1 MPIMQQWSKADKIA
15 DYYSVKL
22 RNVEAVKA
30 YRWSTYRYWLRSFR
44 DVCHKELN
52 ELSKQMDG
60 AAENL
65 DFSRLKQNSE
75 ICQTKKVIGMTT
87 TAAAKN
93 SALIRDLGC
102 KIVIAEEAAEVQES
116 HIVSVLP
123 ASCQH
128 LILIGD
134 HQQLRPKSTSYALEV
149 KYNLDISLFERLI
162 KNNVVSNRL
171 SEQHRMRP
179 TISHQMQHCFYKG
192 LENHHSVMS
201 RPDIPGV
208 VKNVQ
213 FINYGGQNLF
223 EQEDRESVSKVNEHE
238 AKFVVMLAEYFV
250 KNGHDPN
257 KITILTFYLG
267 QLFEIRSLFREM
279 KIEISCQ
286 TVDNFQG
293 QENDIIILS
302 LVRSNKQKRG
312 GFSTIQNRV
321 CVALSRNC

>member
-1 MPIMQQWSKADKIA
+1 MQHWTGADIA
-15 DYYSVKL
+15 DHYSMAKHDI
-22 RNVEAVKA
+22 VEAVKVN
-30 YRWSTYRYWLRSFR
+30 RWCTYRYWLHSLR
-44 DVCHKELN
+44 DVCHEELL
-52 ELSKQMDG
+52 EFTEQMDG
-60 AAENL
+60 AAEDL
-65 DFSRLKQNSE
+65 EFSRLKQNTE

-134 HQQLRPKSTSYALEV
+134 HQQLRPKSTSYELEL
-149 KYNLDISLFERLI
+149 KYNMDISLFERLI
-162 KNNVVSNRL
+162 KNNVASNRL
-171 SEQHRMRP
+171 GQQHRMRP
-179 TISHQMQHCFYKG
+179 AISYQMQQCFYKG

-223 EQEDRESVSKVNEHE
+223 EKENRDSAIKVNEHE

-250 KNGHDPN
+250 KNGQDPA
-257 KITILTFYLG
+257 KITILTLYLG
-267 QLFEIRSLFREM
+267 QFYEIKALLRKM
-279 KIEISCQ
+279 KIEITCQ

-302 LVRSNKQKRG
+302 LVRSNKQTRG
-312 GFSTIQNRV
+312 GFSTIENRV
-321 CVALSRNC
+321 CVALSRNS